1 MRARRASHRAR
12 GSGAVVTGVV
22 GHDHA
27 RAGRGV
33 VLPGDA
39 VLVVPLARSVRED
52 ELDRPAVRILDCV
65 RDVPAARRG
74 HLDARGRGPS
84 AAVGETPV
92 QICRVRAELRARVID
107 RGRGVRGRIRVRR
120 RVWIRGGRSAD
131 VDEDAHLAALHRAG
145 DDLLVGDGDGAA
157 VDLIGVGAVVECG
170 VEAGKVLVAVHVDHD
185 HAVVRVAAIGLVP
198 FDHQA
203 VLGLAIAQILGVAFH
218 RVAELVD
225 PLDFRALPLV
235 VAGVAEL

>member
-12 GSGAVVTGVV
+12 GSDAVVTGVV

-52 ELDRPAVRILDCV
+52 EPDRPAVRILDCV

-92 QICRVRAELRARVID
+92 QICRVRAELRARVVD
-107 RGRGVRGRIRVRR
+107 RGRGVRGRIRV
-120 RVWIRGGRSAD
+120 RGGRSAD
-131 VDEDAHLAALHRAG
+131 VDEDAHLAALHGACG
-145 DDLLVGDGDGAA
+145 DLLVGDGDGAA
-157 VDLIGVGAVVECG
+157 VDLIGIGAVIERG
-170 VEAGKVLVAVHVDHD
+170 VEAGEVLVAVHVDHD

-225 PLDFRALPLV
+225 SLDFRALPLV